1 MLKRS
6 GARGVTLI
14 ELAIGLA
21 ILAILVTLALPNF
34 SIFLHNTQIKNAA
47 ETTLAGLTLARNE
60 AVRRNAS
67 VRFQLMSDLTN
78 GCEPSATALNWV
90 VSAGDAT
97 GLCATAPGVDPP
109 GIIQSKAAAEG
120 SRNVTVDA
128 GGNAVLVFNALGRV
142 TNVAGGVKI
151 DLRNPTGGTCEHED
165 ATNGTMRCLRV
176 EVSTAGAAKICDPK
190 VAPTDTRACTLP

>member
-1 MLKRS
+1 MLKRA

-34 SIFLHNTQIKNAA
+34 SVFLHNTQIKNAA
-47 ETTLAGLTLARNE
+47 ETTLSGLTLARNE

-78 GCEPSATALNWV
+78 ACAPSATALNWV
-90 VSAGDAT
+90 VSTGDAT

-128 GGNAVLVFNALGRV
+128 GGNAVLIFNALGRV

-165 ATNGTMRCLRV
+165 PTNGTMRCLRI
-176 EVSTAGAAKICDPK
+176 EVSTGGAAKICDPK
-190 VAPTDTRACTLP
+190 VAATDTRACTLP

>member
-1 MLKRS
+1 MLNAVA
-6 GARGVTLI
+6 ARGFTLV

-21 ILAILVTLALPNF
+21 ILAVLVTLALPNF
-34 SIFLHNTQIKNAA
+34 TIFLHNTQIKNAA
-47 ETTLAGLTLARNE
+47 ETTLSGLTLARNE
-60 AVRRNAS
+60 AVRRNTS

-78 GCEPSATALNWV
+78 GCAPSDTALNWV
-90 VSAGDAT
+90 VSTGDAT

-109 GIIQSKAAAEG
+109 GIIQAKAAAEG

-142 TNVAGGVKI
+142 TNVAGNVKI

-165 ATNGTMRCLRV
+165 TTNGTMRCLRI
-176 EVSTAGAAKICDPK
+176 EVSTGGAAKICDPK
-190 VAPTDTRACTLP
+190 VGGSDTRACTLL